1 MSTVATP
8 SFDHFIVFLNPAG
21 TGAKRSWARVSELQ
35 ALFPDHTVDV
45 VYSSTDG
52 RAANQ
57 ELLVGEAA
65 RLGPK
70 TLLCIGGG
78 DGTVGMVVETLMTHP
93 DLSATARQ
101 TPILPL
107 WGGNANDLAYMLN
120 GSPSSISLK
129 QLFAKGEVVPI
140 QPLECKLLYKN
151 GTEKTRIAICYTSF
165 GGTAYAS
172 KRIAEAEHR
181 NHPLRKLFISRLLF
195 EAAASVREFM
205 RAPGFAVE
213 EAGKQKIVYERTIVN
228 GARFAKTGIIPIRLD
243 QKAFF
248 DYTLE
253 NKGLV
258 ATPIEFLESTRKASV
273 PNFLKTTAEFNVK
286 QTTLAQFDGE
296 TQEIPA
302 GTEVHVTL
310 SKQPVNV
317 LSTQLANHNTK

>member
-1 MSTVATP
+1 MI

-35 ALFPDHTVDV
+35 SLFPNHTVDI
-45 VYSSTDG
+45 VYTSTDG
-52 RAANQ
+52 RDANRQ
-57 ELLVGEAA
+57 LIAGESA

-78 DGTVGMVVETLMTHP
+78 DGTVSGVIDTLMTHP
-93 DLSATARQ
+93 GLMASARQ

-120 GSPSSISLK
+120 GSSSSISLK
-129 QLFAKGEVVPI
+129 QLFTKAAVVPV
-140 QPLECKLLYKN
+140 QPLECVLTYKN
-151 GTEKTRIAICYTSF
+151 GETKKRIAICYASF

-172 KRIAEAEHR
+172 KRMTEAEHR
-181 NHPLRKLFISRLLF
+181 NHPLRKLPASRMLY

-205 RAPGFAVE
+205 KAPSFAVE
-213 EAGKQKIVYERTIVN
+213 EAGKQKIVYERTIIN
-228 GARFAKTGIIPIRLD
+228 GARFAKTGVLPIRLD

-253 NKGLV
+253 NKGLL
-258 ATPIEFLESTRKASV
+258 ASPIEFLESTRKESV
-273 PNFLKTTAEFNVK
+273 PNFLKTNAEFNIQ

-302 GTEVHVTL
+302 GTKVRVAL
-310 SKQPVNV
+310 YKQAVNV
-317 LSTQLANHNTK
+317 LSTQLADHK